1 MPHYTQYS
9 TIIQL
14 MAINFH
20 SWTKPF
26 KWTLQDWSMCHHQIV
41 FTSLQALINIFYT
54 LMRLC
59 LVILMNSEQAIFC
72 IITSVNVENPCIEA
86 TTLHSFSVSCLKWLA
101 LAKGACESF
110 IKIPSKVSFK
120 NMNY

>member
-1 MPHYTQYS
+1 MPHYIQYS

-26 KWTLQDWSMCHHQIV
+26 KWTLQDWSMYHHQIV
-41 FTSLQALINIFYT
+41 FTSLQALIIIFYT
-54 LMRLC
+54 LTRPYLA
-59 LVILMNSEQAIFC
+59 LLMNSEQPIFC
-72 IITSVNVENPCIEA
+72 IITSANVVETNFHAEA

-101 LAKGACESF
+101 LAKGACES
-110 IKIPSKVSFK
+110 
-120 NMNY
+120 